1 MNDLSFVITMPTTA
15 LSKTSVRRGGYGE
28 ASGWVA
34 PLVALALNLIVPAAI
49 IDAGAWG
56 FAETVLFVAAFGALV
71 AALACSVLGQRPPWQ
86 AEYRRPRGSTTIL
99 AEFCLHLIVFLMICL
114 VAWRLHAL
122 AEPMAG
128 RLPA

>member
-1 MNDLSFVITMPTTA
+1 MNDLSFVITTPTTA

-28 ASGWVA
+28 ASNWVA
-34 PLVALALNLIVPAAI
+34 PLAALALNLIVPAVI
-49 IDAGAWG
+49 IDASAWG
-56 FAETVLFVAAFGALV
+56 FAEIVLFVGAFGALL
-71 AALACSVLGQRPPWQ
+71 AALVCSVLGQHQ
-86 AEYRRPRGSTTIL
+86 PRGSTTIL
-99 AEFCLHLIVFLMICL
+99 AEFSFYLIAVLMICL